1 MKLSYIEIYLEK
13 LTTYNNRP
21 NELQRTVVNPSQAR
35 RSMLTASRPPEAS
48 GVLMF
53 KPYSLNSYFA

>member
-1 MKLSYIEIYLEK
+1 MKLSYVEIYLEK

-21 NELQRTVVNPSQAR
+21 NELQRTVVNQSPAR
-35 RSMLTASRPPEAS
+35 RSKLTASRPPEAS

-53 KPYSLNSYFA
+53 IPY